1 MSMYNNMSATRP
13 GPSLLD
19 APQDDYFN
27 YNNNESPNTPSSLAN
42 PITPAGT
49 EDLGFWDKGGAL
61 DTGMGTFGKMA
72 GGVSSLANV
81 YLGFQNLDMAKEKM
95 GIYREQWDMA
105 KQELKHMQGTRAAIT
120 KQFSGK

>member
-1 MSMYNNMSATRP
+1 MDYSNGMTDIYGSSQGGQQQGIDIMSNFGNTTSSMATPYNGTTNQ
-13 GPSLLD
+13 LD
-19 APQDDYFN
+19 
-27 YNNNESPNTPSSLAN
+27 
-42 PITPAGT
+42 
-49 EDLGFWDKGGAL
+49 FWDKGGAL